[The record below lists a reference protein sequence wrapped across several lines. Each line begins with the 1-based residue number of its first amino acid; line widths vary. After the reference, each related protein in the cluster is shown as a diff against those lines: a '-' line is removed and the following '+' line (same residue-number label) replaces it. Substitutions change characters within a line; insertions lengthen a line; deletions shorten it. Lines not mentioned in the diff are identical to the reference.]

1 MGSRVREDL
10 RKSVLVS
17 TGWLF
22 ADLLLAL
29 AMLFLAVNTISQP
42 KQTEIH
48 KVTARPTPIPPQRLE
63 QGYHRF
69 TITVTS
75 DKLLANDADE
85 KSNITNQIQEQ
96 KFLHGRKAG
105 LIIVYG
111 GAPTTNDISTA
122 LNIAQHVYDTMQSF
136 GKKEATFAKVSDYDP
151 LYLLGGKLS
160 TVQIDIFLFA

>member
-42 KQTEIH
+42 DLP
-48 KVTARPTPIPPQRLE
+48 KVMKANPTPVPPQRLE
-63 QGYHRF
+63 QNYHKVM
-69 TITVTS
+69 IHI
-75 DKLLANDADE
+75 DPNKLSNNDSGE
-85 KSNITNQIQEQ
+85 KSSIINQVQGQ
-96 KFLHGRKAG
+96 QFLQGRSAG

-111 GAPTTNDISTA
+111 GAPTINDIDTA
-122 LNIAQHVYDTMQSF
+122 LNIAQIVYTTLLNF
-136 GKKEATFAKVSDYDP
+136 GKKNATFAKVSAYNP
-151 LYLLGGKLS
+151 LYLLGGDISK
-160 TVQIDIFLFA
+160 VRIDIFLFAK